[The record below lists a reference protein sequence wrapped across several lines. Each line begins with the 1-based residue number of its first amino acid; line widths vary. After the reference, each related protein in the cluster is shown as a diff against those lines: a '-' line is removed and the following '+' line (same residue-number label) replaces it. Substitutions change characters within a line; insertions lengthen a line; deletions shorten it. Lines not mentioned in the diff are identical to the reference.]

1 MRVRILVALPIH
13 LKLTSALPTPFPL
26 APRSHLK
33 VQKAFREECKTMA
46 RLRHPNVVLF
56 MGFAET
62 EEDFVLVLELCELGS
77 FHDLYVLT

>member
-1 MRVRILVALPIH
+1 
-13 LKLTSALPTPFPL
+13 
-26 APRSHLK
+26 
-33 VQKAFREECKTMA
+33 MA

-77 FHDLYVLT
+77 FHDLYVLILSHDRTRETDEGGVVFRSSNWAHFSLIFPQYHYSLEYGVSVCL